1 MSFHFDPGTKG
12 AVVLAAG
19 GTGGHLFPAQALAE
33 ELVRR
38 GYLVHLMTDP
48 RVREFGSK
56 FPAAQIHEIPSGSI
70 SLSKPITLFTGGSK
84 LFRGFL
90 AVRTILS
97 TLKPMAVVG
106 FGGYPSFPPLVAAKF
121 SRVPSCIH
129 EQNAVMGR
137 ANRAIAKYVSCIAS
151 SFPKIHM
158 LPEGVQSKLVMT
170 GNPVRET
177 VLAAAQEEYEPPT
190 PDKPFKLLVFG
201 GSQGARIF
209 SDVVPEALAG
219 LPANV
224 KKRMQ
229 LTQQVR
235 PEDMERVQASYTAS
249 GIDADLAPFFSDMPK
264 RIANA
269 HLVIGRSGASTIAEL
284 SVIGRPA
291 ILVPLAHAI
300 DNDQLLN
307 AKEFAQAGAGWIIE
321 QPDFDAERVSA
332 LITKLRFSESDL
344 SSAATAS
351 KALGRPDAAQ
361 RLADAV
367 EKIALN
373 QAAKGA
379 GFDPAAKEE

>member
-1 MSFHFDPGTKG
+1 MSFHFDTGAKG

-48 RVREFGSK
+48 RVREYGSK

-70 SLSKPITLFTGGSK
+70 SLSKPMTIFSGGSK
-84 LFRGFL
+84 LFRGFM
-90 AVRTILS
+90 AARKILN
-97 TLKPMAVVG
+97 TLKPLAVVG
-106 FGGYPSFPPLVAAKF
+106 FGGYPSFPPLVAARF
-121 SRVPSCIH
+121 SGIPSCIH

-137 ANRAIAKYVSCIAS
+137 ANRAISKHVSCIAS
-151 SFPKIHM
+151 SFPNIHK
-158 LPEGVQSKLVMT
+158 LPDGVKSKLVMT

-177 VLAAAQEEYEPPT
+177 VLAAAQEEYETPT

-219 LPANV
+219 LPSNI
-224 KKRMQ
+224 KKRLQ

-235 PEDMERVQASYTAS
+235 PEDMERVKESYVAS
-249 GIDADLAPFFSDMPK
+249 GIDADLASFFSDMPK

-269 HLVIGRSGASTIAEL
+269 HLVIARSGASTVAEL
-284 SVIGRPA
+284 SVIGRPG

-307 AKEFAQAGAGWIIE
+307 AREFAQSGAGWIIE
-321 QPDFDAERVSA
+321 QPEFDAERVSG
-332 LITKLRFSESDL
+332 LLTKLRFSEADL
-344 SSAATAS
+344 TSAASAS

-373 QAAKGA
+373 KVAKDA
-379 GFDPAAKEE
+379 GYDPSAKQD